1 MEHELTLLIL
11 IIYLIVLAFIG
22 ILCSKKIKNTKSFF
36 LANRSIGWFALTAT
50 LTATVVGGSATIAT
64 AKLIYIN
71 GLPSLWLDIGG
82 AVGLIVLAFT
92 LAKKVRKTGLFT
104 LSEITGHLFD
114 ERVRFVSSIL
124 ILISQIAWISLLIQ
138 GAGAVISVL
147 LPLNDILPLNYILIL
162 IIITFI
168 FIFYTILGGQFAV
181 IYTDIIQ
188 FFVMILGVCFI
199 AAPLLLIKALPNFG
213 MIPSDHISFPIN
225 SNLGVLPVLSFFF
238 MMLMPNIVGP
248 DIYSKILSAKNEKI
262 VKKGVILSGIF
273 RFIFAIT
280 IALIALSAIVLVPGL
295 EESEAVFAMPRA
307 ILLLGPVFA
316 GIIFAAF
323 VSVMLSSADSVL
335 ISSGTILTIDIIK
348 RDNILISRIGMLI
361 IGLLALGL
369 ALYLN
374 NIINTL
380 VLAYTIFTAG
390 LTLPIIFGFY
400 KNKTKVSSTG
410 ALISLISGGSVSLIW
425 FFLKNPF
432 RIDAVIIG
440 LIASLVPLLI
450 FKEKKNEI
458 SNT

>member
-1 MEHELTLLIL
+1 MEHDLTLIIL
-11 IIYLIVLAFIG
+11 IIYLIILASIG

-64 AKLIYIN
+64 AKLIYIY

-104 LSEITGHLFD
+104 LSQITGHLFD
-114 ERVRFVSSIL
+114 ERVRFVSAFL
-124 ILISQIAWISLLIQ
+124 IIISQIAWISLLIQ
-138 GAGAVISVL
+138 GAGAVVSVL
-147 LPLNDILPLNYILIL
+147 LPLDYTIIL
-162 IIITFI
+162 IIISLI

-188 FFVMILGVCFI
+188 FFVMIIGICFI
-199 AAPLLLIKALPNFG
+199 AAPLLLIKAAPNFG
-213 MIPSDHISFPIN
+213 EIPLDHISFPIN

-295 EESEAVFAMPRA
+295 GDSEAVTAMPRA

-323 VSVMLSSADSVL
+323 ISVMLSSADSVL
-335 ISSGTILTIDIIK
+335 ISSGTVLTIDIIK

-400 KNKTKVSSTG
+400 KNKTRVSSTG
-410 ALISLISGGSVSLIW
+410 ALISLIAGGSVSLIW
-425 FFLKNPF
+425 FFLKNPY

-440 LIASLVPLLI
+440 LIASLIPLLI
-450 FKEKKNEI
+450 LREKKNEI